1 MELNNILFTEKEI
14 SDAPKRKENKMK
26 VTDNET
32 GEVIYTTE
40 DKMRSV
46 MGYVRMLAD
55 SLDLSDETVRYMLP
69 RLLKGESI
77 DITDL
82 PKFN

>member
-1 MELNNILFTEKEI
+1 
-14 SDAPKRKENKMK
+14 MK
-26 VTDNET
+26 VTDNVT

-77 DITDL
+77 SVTDL
-82 PKFN
+82 PEFKLERKTK

>member
-40 DKMRSV
+40 DKMRSEK
-46 MGYVRMLAD
+46 Y
-55 SLDLSDETVRYMLP
+55 TI
-69 RLLKGESI
+69 GEHR
-77 DITDL
+77 
-82 PKFN
+82 

>member
-1 MELNNILFTEKEI
+1 
-14 SDAPKRKENKMK
+14 
-26 VTDNET
+26 
-32 GEVIYTTE
+32 
-40 DKMRSV
+40 
-46 MGYVRMLAD
+46 MLAD
-55 SLDLSDETVRYMLP
+55 SLDISDETVRYMLP